1 MGVSY
6 ARLLQLVGQAE
17 KEGITLAELL
27 TRDLSSEEL
36 DSAQEE
42 LVLDLADNYSNIEEF
57 MDGVEVPSLDEI
69 MSSERDGEVEQIS

>member
-1 MGVSY
+1 MSMASVGIE
-6 ARLLQLVGQAE
+6 QLASQAE

-69 MSSERDGEVEQIS
+69 MSSEGDDEVEQIS

>member
-1 MGVSY
+1 MSY

-69 MSSERDGEVEQIS
+69 MSSERDDEVEQIS

>member
-1 MGVSY
+1 MSVSY

-42 LVLDLADNYSNIEEF
+42 LVLDLANNYSDIEEF
-57 MDGVEVPSLDEI
+57 MNGVEVPSLDEI
-69 MSSERDGEVEQIS
+69 MSSECDDEVEQVS

>member
-69 MSSERDGEVEQIS
+69 MSSEGDDEVEQIS

>member
-1 MGVSY
+1 MSY

>member
-1 MGVSY
+1 VSY

>member
-1 MGVSY
+1 MSVSY

-42 LVLDLADNYSNIEEF
+42 LVLDLANNYSDIEEF
-57 MDGVEVPSLDEI
+57 MNGVEVPSLDEI
-69 MSSERDGEVEQIS
+69 MSSERDDEVEQVS